1 MKRRTMARANG
12 TVLRVRNK
20 GRLSPM
26 TPTPPGHLTQSSTA
40 TALTAAAL
48 TATVL
53 AGLFLSAC
61 QPTVRVEAPQ
71 EPITINLNIKL
82 DADIRLKIEE
92 QAEEDIAA
100 NPDIF

>member
-1 MKRRTMARANG
+1 MKSRTMGRANG

-20 GRLSPM
+20 GRLWPM
-26 TPTPPGHLTQSSTA
+26 TPTPPGHLTQG
-40 TALTAAAL
+40 LAANVL
-48 TATVL
+48 IATVV
-53 AGLFLSAC
+53 AGLLLAAC
-61 QPTVRVEAPQ
+61 QPTVKVEAPK

-92 QAEEDIAA
+92 QAQEDIAA

>member
-1 MKRRTMARANG
+1 MRSRRDVA
-12 TVLRVRNK
+12 RNK

-26 TPTPPGHLTQSSTA
+26 TPTLPGRLFHS
-40 TALTAAAL
+40 LTAS
-48 TATVL
+48 VL
-53 AGLFLSAC
+53 AGLLLAAC
-61 QPTVRVEAPQ
+61 QPTVKVEAPQ

>member
-1 MKRRTMARANG
+1 MTSRTMARANG

-26 TPTPPGHLTQSSTA
+26 TPTPPGHLTQS
-40 TALTAAAL
+40 LAAA
-48 TATVL
+48 VL
-53 AGLFLSAC
+53 AGLWLAAC